1 MSTTPPPGWYPD
13 PQNPTDQRW
22 WDGGQWTSNLASQ
35 QQQAPQPPPQPADAG
50 WEGAQQQ
57 AGGYPPQQPADAGWG
72 GAQPQQAGGYPPQGQ
87 AGGWGGVQQ
96 QAGGYPPQGQ
106 AGGWGGAQ
114 ASTGGGPAAPQ
125 GFVDAVKLGV
135 MKALDWSGRASRS
148 EYWYF
153 ALAVFLSNLVL
164 AYLPLPGLL
173 YWALYVALMVPS
185 LGAMVRRLHDTGRS
199 GLQILFAFI
208 PLIGAVIL
216 IVFLVQKPEPQPN
229 QYG

>member
-1 MSTTPPPGWYPD
+1 VNATPPPGWYPD
-13 PQNPTDQRW
+13 PQNPNDRRW

-35 QQQAPQPPPQPADAG
+35 QQQAPQPPPQP
-50 WEGAQQQ
+50 
-57 AGGYPPQQPADAGWG
+57 QQPADSGWG
-72 GAQPQQAGGYPPQGQ
+72 GAQP
-87 AGGWGGVQQ
+87 Q

-114 ASTGGGPAAPQ
+114 ASTGGGGPAAPQ

-135 MKALDWSGRASRS
+135 MKSLDWSGRASRS

-153 ALAVFLSNLVL
+153 ALAVFLTSLVL
-164 AYLPLPGLL
+164 GFLSLVLGFLPIPGFLS
-173 YWALYVALMVPS
+173 WAVYVALLVPS
-185 LGAMVRRLHDTGRS
+185 LGAAVRRLHDTGRS

-208 PLIGAVIL
+208 PLIGSIIL